1 MSPRWPWS
9 ELGLE
14 KRATEREVKRAYA
27 ARLKQIDRNDP
38 AAFGA
43 LRDAFAAA
51 KNGALKDKAAPKRPR
66 MADIV
71 EGRRGLDSLPDDAPP
86 IPLQE
91 PLRPPPVQPETHVP
105 DTATEPATPVDLGQN
120 PEPDVQDLFADL
132 PPPLPEPAQP
142 KPVQPW
148 GIAIGQLDALA
159 QEDLHTAQAAFQ
171 KKFDDALRP
180 THWDLKTLDA
190 LLSLDMAHN
199 LTLRRSLEGTIYD
212 TLHSRLK
219 VPETGYPPDVASMIE
234 NHFQWATDGV
244 GASKRL
250 GWRRDYQLL
259 MYGHARSVARPA
271 RTPVAKAFSA
281 RKNIRT
287 YAWHKLGVFALLFLA
302 SQVATG
308 TPDTDDLVVQLMLYV
323 VLFVALAIVF
333 AFLRLVVKGAVAVI
347 SLLGIVFHLD
357 GPVKRFGRWAFPA
370 TFQELE
376 TNKEFRELGIFILTA
391 IVIALIVLLQN

>member
-51 KNGALKDKAAPKRPR
+51 KNGALKDKTAPKRPR

-71 EGRRGLDSLPDDAPP
+71 DGRTGLDDAAPV
-86 IPLQE
+86 
-91 PLRPPPVQPETHVP
+91 PLREPVRAADTAPEAPRESAPEPEPPQIHDTGPPPYVE
-105 DTATEPATPVDLGQN
+105 E
-120 PEPDVQDLFADL
+120 LFADI
-132 PPPLPEPAQP
+132 PEPAKAPAP
-142 KPVQPW
+142 KPAQPW
-148 GIAIGQLDALA
+148 GLGIGQLDALA
-159 QEDLHTAQAAFQ
+159 QEDPERAQSIFQ
-171 KKFDDALRP
+171 TKFNDALRP

-219 VPETGYPPDVASMIE
+219 VPETGYPPDVANMIE
-234 NHFQWATDGV
+234 THFQWATDGV
-244 GASKRL
+244 GASRRL

-259 MYGHARSVARPA
+259 MYGHAQSVPQTSRPVS
-271 RTPVAKAFSA
+271 TKTS
-281 RKNIRT
+281 KNKET
-287 YAWHKLGVFALLFLA
+287 YFWHKAAIFAVLWLLSLSVQKMRGPDDYFVQIIALA
-302 SQVATG
+302 
-308 TPDTDDLVVQLMLYV
+308 
-323 VLFVALAIVF
+323 VLFMV
-333 AFLRLVVKGAVAVI
+333 LRWLTMLGIAVI
-347 SLLGIVFHLD
+347 SKLARTLRLS
-357 GPVKRFGRWAFPA
+357 GPSVRLAAWAFPA
-370 TFQELE
+370 TTQKLN
-376 TNKEFRELGIFILTA
+376 TSAEFRKLGTFALTA
-391 IVIALIVLLQN
+391 VFAVVLFLADKYG

>member
-43 LRDAFAAA
+43 LRDAFSAA
-51 KNGALKDKAAPKRPR
+51 KYDALKDKAAPKRPR

-71 EGRRGLDSLPDDAPP
+71 EGRTGQDDAAPV
-86 IPLQE
+86 PLQE
-91 PLRPPPVQPETHVP
+91 PVRPENTTPEAHVP
-105 DTATEPATPVDLGQN
+105 DTATDPDTPVDSGQN

-132 PPPLPEPAQP
+132 PPPPPEPAQP
-142 KPVQPW
+142 KPAQPW

-219 VPETGYPPDVASMIE
+219 VPETGYPPDVANMIE
-234 NHFQWATDGV
+234 THFQWATDGV

-259 MYGHARSVARPA
+259 MYGHARSVPQTSRP
-271 RTPVAKAFSA
+271 VS
-281 RKNIRT
+281 RKTSKNKET
-287 YAWHKLGVFALLFLA
+287 YIWHKAAIFAVLWFL
-302 SQVATG
+302 SLKVQKMRG
-308 TPDTDDLVVQLMLYV
+308 PDDYFIQIIALA
-323 VLFVALAIVF
+323 VLFM
-333 AFLRLVVKGAVAVI
+333 FLRWLTMLGIAVI
-347 SLLGIVFHLD
+347 SKLARTLRLS
-357 GPVKRFGRWAFPA
+357 GPAIRLADWAFPA
-370 TFQELE
+370 TTQKLQ
-376 TNKEFRELGIFILTA
+376 TSAEFRKLGTFALTA
-391 IVIALIVLLQN
+391 VFAVVLYLADKYG